1 MAMKRVEHVIPF
13 IDIVFQAL
21 GALIVVM
28 ATLQHVEAIPV
39 NLASVGKEAKV
50 VTNLKSPA
58 FIVMSKS
65 GLFLGNNRISPGE
78 LEKAVKN
85 KEIILRVDKDI
96 AYGEVMKTVSEI
108 QNKAKSIS
116 LEVKKR

>member
-1 MAMKRVEHVIPF
+1 MKKVEHVIPF

-50 VTNLKSPA
+50 VTNLKEPV
-58 FIVMSKS
+58 FVVMSKN
-65 GLFLGNNRISPGE
+65 GLFAGKDKLSPGG
-78 LEKAVKN
+78 LEKAVRN

-96 AYGEVMKTVSEI
+96 AYGEVMKAISGI
-108 QNKAKSIS
+108 RDKAKSIS
-116 LEVKKR
+116 LEVMRR

>member
-1 MAMKRVEHVIPF
+1 MKKVEHVIPS
-13 IDIVFQAL
+13 IDIIFQAL

-50 VTNLKSPA
+50 VTNLRSPV
-58 FIVMSKS
+58 FVVMSKK
-65 GLFLGNNRISPGE
+65 GLFVGKDKLGLNEIERAIR
-78 LEKAVKN
+78 N

-96 AYGEVMKTVSEI
+96 AYGEVMKAVSEI
-108 QNKAKSIS
+108 QDKAKSIS
-116 LEVKKR
+116 LEVRKR